1 MTALNKTTASPLMVT
16 IAFATVYLVWGST
29 YFFISVAV
37 LAGMP
42 PLVLGT
48 IRFIVAGLLM
58 LTWCI
63 VKGDKVWNLKNIGHS
78 AVSGLLLLLIGN
90 GVVMWVE
97 KSMASAVVA
106 IMVSAAPIWTVLLD
120 KRNWR
125 ENFNSSFTIIGLVVG
140 FAGMLL
146 LFGEQFLDAMHSSK
160 NATNTIGVVLL
171 IIGSICWTGGSLYSK
186 YNSGNI
192 PARVNIAWQMLS
204 AGIAFIPVSLASG
217 EWHGLDLA
225 VLPVKAWFAL
235 GYLVV
240 FGSIAAFSAYVW
252 LMGVRPATQVSTYGY
267 VNPVIAVV
275 LGIVFASE
283 HVSLMQIGGLV
294 VILGSVLLIN
304 LAKYR
309 KQKPSPGPE
318 KQPSENDLKVACD

>member
-16 IAFATVYLVWGST
+16 VAFATVYLVWGST

-37 LAGMP
+37 LGGMP

-48 IRFIVAGLLM
+48 IRFLVAGLLM

-63 VKGDKVWNLKNIGHS
+63 AKGDKVWNLKNIGHS
-78 AVSGLLLLLIGN
+78 AVSGLMLLLIGN

-125 ENFNSSFTIIGLVVG
+125 ENLSSSFTIIGLIVG

-146 LFGEQFLDAMHSSK
+146 LFGEQFLDAMHASK
-160 NATNTIGVVLL
+160 NAANTIGVVLL

-192 PARVNIAWQMLS
+192 PARVNIAWQMLA

-217 EWHGLDLA
+217 EWHGLDLMA
-225 VLPVKAWFAL
+225 IPAKAWFAL
-235 GYLVV
+235 SYLVV

-283 HVSLMQIGGLV
+283 HVSLIQIGGLV

-309 KQKPSPGPE
+309 KAKPTPEAE
-318 KQPSENDLKVACD
+318 KQPEPNGLKVACD